1 MAKFF
6 IDRPIFAWVIAL
18 FIILAGAISIT
29 QLPIAQYPT
38 VAPPSI
44 NISIRYPGA
53 SAKTLDENVVSI
65 IEDEL
70 NGAEGMIYMES
81 VSQVDGSAEIKVTFE
96 PGSDPKMAQV
106 DVQNRIARAQ
116 PRLPSAV
123 VQQGIKVDV
132 ASSDI
137 LMIITLESSNPD
149 WDRFRLGDYASR
161 NIMPEIQRADGV
173 GQARIFGAERAMRVW
188 LDMKKLLHYGL
199 SPDEVA
205 AAIRAQNEQV
215 SAGILGDLPAN
226 VGQEM
231 SATIVVNG
239 QLSTAEEF
247 GNIVLRANEDG
258 SRLRLKDVADIGIG
272 GQSYAIY
279 ARKNGEPIVG
289 MAVQPSPT
297 SNAVATVKDVRERLD
312 NLSQYFPE
320 GVKYA
325 VPIDASEFVAIS
337 IKQVLLTLV
346 EAMVLV
352 FLVMLIFLQNM
363 RYTIIPALVVPI
375 ALLGACVV
383 LLAAGFSI
391 NVLTMFAMVLS
402 IGILVDDAI
411 VVVENVERIMVEE
424 GLPPYEATVKGMKQI
439 TGAIVGITLVL
450 VSVFLP
456 MAFFGGAV
464 GNIYRQFSVT
474 MAVSIMFSAFLA
486 LTLTPAL
493 CATLLKPISPE
504 HNEKKGFFGWFNRM
518 FNRSATRYQGAVG
531 KMVQKTGRYMV
542 IYLAII
548 VAVGFLAM
556 RLPTSFLPSEDQGRI
571 FTITQLPPG
580 ATSERST
587 RVAENIEAYYAE
599 QDEVTDVVSVIGTN
613 FFGAGQNMVN
623 TFVSLADWNERK
635 TKEQSADEVAKRAFL
650 HMMSWKEA
658 FSVTINLPPIP
669 ALGNGVGFSVR
680 LQDRAGLGH
689 EALLAARNE
698 FLAYAADS
706 TILHNVRVEGV
717 EDAPQWQIEIDREQ
731 AYAMGVSFEA
741 VNRLLSTAL
750 GSSYI
755 NDYPNRGR
763 MQRVIV
769 QAQAKDRMQ
778 PEDILNLY
786 VKNNK
791 GEMLPLSSFASSR
804 WISGSMQLVRYNG
817 YPAYRVSGEAAPGR
831 STGEAMEE
839 IDRIMDL
846 MPSGIGHEWT
856 GISRE
861 ERISGSQAPIL
872 LALSLLAVFLCLA
885 ALYESW
891 SIPFS
896 VILVV
901 PLGVLGSLLAVTALQ
916 MPNDVYFKVG
926 LIAIMGLAAKNAVLI
941 IEFAKDIQAQG
952 HSVIDA
958 ALTACRIRF
967 RPIIMTSMAFV
978 LGVLPLATA
987 SGAGAAAQRAIGTG
1001 VMGGMVSAVILSV
1014 FFVPVFFVVVRSI
1027 FKGSKR
1033 QQEMYK
1039 KAAQGSEFDSQS

>member
-81 VSQVDGSAEIKVTFE
+81 VSQVDGSAEISVTFE
-96 PGSDPKMAQV
+96 PGTEPKMAQV
-106 DVQNRIARAQ
+106 DVQNRISRAE
-116 PRLPSAV
+116 PRLPNSV
-123 VQQGIKVDV
+123 IQQGIKVDV
-132 ASSDI
+132 ATSDI
-137 LMIITLESSNPD
+137 LMIVTLESSNPD

-188 LDMKKLLHYGL
+188 LDMKKMLHYGL

-215 SAGILGDLPAN
+215 SAGILGDLPAE
-226 VGQEM
+226 VGQEI

-239 QLSTAEEF
+239 QLSSPEEF

-258 SRLRLKDVADIGIG
+258 SSLRLKDVADIGIG

-320 GVKYA
+320 GVKYS
-325 VPIDASEFVAIS
+325 VPIDASEFVSIS

-346 EAMVLV
+346 EAMILV

-411 VVVENVERIMVEE
+411 VVVENVERIMAEE
-424 GLPPYEATVKGMKQI
+424 GLSPYDATVKGMKQI

-474 MAVSIMFSAFLA
+474 MAVAILFSAFLA

-493 CATLLKPISPE
+493 CATLLKPVSADSKD
-504 HNEKKGFFGWFNRM
+504 KKGFFGWFNRM
-518 FNRSATRYQGAVG
+518 FNRSATGYQSTVA
-531 KMVQKTGRYMV
+531 KMVKKTGRYMAV
-542 IYLAII
+542 YVAVI
-548 VAVGFLAM
+548 VAVVFLAM

-587 RVAENIEAYYAE
+587 RVAEKIEAYYAE
-599 QDEVTDVVSVIGTN
+599 LDEVTDVVSVIGTN

-623 TFVSLADWNERK
+623 TFVSLSDWSERK
-635 TKEQSADEVAKRAFL
+635 SKEQSADALAQKTFM

-689 EALLAARNE
+689 EALLEARNE
-698 FLAYAADS
+698 FLAKAEES
-706 TILHNVRVEGV
+706 KILHNVRVEGV

-731 AYAMGVSFEA
+731 AYAMGVSFET
-741 VNRLLSTAL
+741 VNRMLSTAL

-755 NDYPNRGR
+755 NDYPNKGR
-763 MQRVIV
+763 MQRVII
-769 QAQAKDRMQ
+769 QAQPKDRMQ

-791 GEMLPLSSFASSR
+791 GEMVPLSSFASSR
-804 WISGSMQLVRYNG
+804 WVSGSMQLVRYNG
-817 YPAYRVSGEAAPGR
+817 YPAYRISGEAAPGR

-839 IDRIMDL
+839 IDRIMEL

-958 ALTACRIRF
+958 ALTASRIRF

-987 SGAGAAAQRAIGTG
+987 TGAGAAAQRAIGTG
-1001 VMGGMVSAVILSV
+1001 VMGGMISAVILSV

-1039 KAAQGSEFDSQS
+1039 KAAADIEFDSK